1 MKNIKK
7 LLVVLCIS
15 LFIPTPMISQN
26 ILRTIPDS
34 VIVLTPRQAKITN
47 LIFAEHYKWSKEV
60 PLLNNQLNSYK
71 NLINNYNKVD
81 SLHIKEISLLKDQ
94 NNESIK
100 NIKNLNKRL
109 ITSKIVGYSGGLLL
123 FLLGFLIAK

>member
-15 LFIPTPMISQN
+15 LFMPTPMISQN

-60 PLLNNQLNSYK
+60 LLLNNQLNSYK
-71 NLINNYNKVD
+71 NLINNYNKLD

>member
-7 LLVVLCIS
+7 LLVVLCTS
-15 LFIPTPMISQN
+15 LFMPTPMISQN

>member
-15 LFIPTPMISQN
+15 LFMPTPMISQN

-71 NLINNYNKVD
+71 NLINNYNKLD

>member
-1 MKNIKK
+1 MKNIRK
-7 LLVVLCIS
+7 LLILLFIS
-15 LFIPTPMISQN
+15 LLVPTPMISQN

>member
-15 LFIPTPMISQN
+15 LFMPTPMISQN

>member
-15 LFIPTPMISQN
+15 LFMPTPMISQN

-81 SLHIKEISLLKDQ
+81 SLHIKEISLLKVQ

>member
-15 LFIPTPMISQN
+15 LFMPTPMISQN

-81 SLHIKEISLLKDQ
+81 SLHIKEISLLKDR

>member
-15 LFIPTPMISQN
+15 LFMPTPMISQN

-81 SLHIKEISLLKDQ
+81 SLHIKEISILKDQ

>member
-7 LLVVLCIS
+7 LLVVLCTS
-15 LFIPTPMISQN
+15 LFMPTPMISQN

-81 SLHIKEISLLKDQ
+81 SLHIKEISLLKNQ

>member
-1 MKNIKK
+1 M
-7 LLVVLCIS
+7 
-15 LFIPTPMISQN
+15 
-26 ILRTIPDS
+26 
-34 VIVLTPRQAKITN
+34 IVLTPRQAKITN

-100 NIKNLNKRL
+100 NIKNLKKKL

>member
-15 LFIPTPMISQN
+15 LFMPTPMISQN

-81 SLHIKEISLLKDQ
+81 TLHIKEISLLKDQ

>member
-15 LFIPTPMISQN
+15 LFMPTLMISQN

>member
-15 LFIPTPMISQN
+15 LFMPIPMISQN

-100 NIKNLNKRL
+100 NIKNLNKIL
-109 ITSKIVGYSGGLLL
+109 ITYKIVGYSGGLLL